1 MVILK
6 VGAGA
11 EHWAEKET
19 AKRARRSFEIDL
31 SEEVSKLAVHCFL
44 PALPLSTLV
53 FQVDE

>member
-31 SEEVSKLAVHCFL
+31 SEEVSKLAVHCFFARFATVN
-44 PALPLSTLV
+44 PSV
-53 FQVDE
+53 SGR